1 MKRTPTDGQAPDH
14 RLRAMASG
22 QMLLEK
28 PIDMGRADLPRGDK
42 LRREPSPEVRH
53 HSTIQADG
61 IGVVPAVAQIASK
74 GLEIYV
80 KLGADIRFSGPAA
93 PA

>member
-1 MKRTPTDGQAPDH
+1 MPTEKRFH
-14 RLRAMASG
+14 
-22 QMLLEK
+22 
-28 PIDMGRADLPRGDK
+28 MGLTNLSRDDV

-61 IGVVPAVAQIASK
+61 IGVVPAAAQIASK
-74 GLEIYV
+74 GLETYV